1 MHASRVTKDI
11 LPRTGE
17 NLKRLPM
24 PLMFARARSEIQQEI
39 QQETMSDIKMRALK
53 DVQRLTEGQDVLEQG
68 RSLRGKS
75 ARAIGLQL
83 VTESLKKLSKSH
95 ELADIR
101 KIQKESVQTFQDD
114 RTHSRLIVE
123 RTKALLDEDKLM
135 QPLDRLS
142 KELRGFEQKSSD
154 YFLDKRY
161 RDRARRELLYN
172 CRGCEYYVKRGR

>member
-1 MHASRVTKDI
+1 
-11 LPRTGE
+11 
-17 NLKRLPM
+17 
-24 PLMFARARSEIQQEI
+24 
-39 QQETMSDIKMRALK
+39 MSDIKMQALK
-53 DVQRLTEGQDVLEQG
+53 DVQMMTEGRDVLEHG

-75 ARAIGLQL
+75 ARAIGYQL
-83 VTESLKKLSKSH
+83 VTESLKKLSKSD
-95 ELADIR
+95 ELADVR
-101 KIQKESVQTFQDD
+101 KVQKETVQTLLGD
-114 RTHSRLIVE
+114 RAHGGRLIVE

-135 QPLDRLS
+135 QPLDKLS